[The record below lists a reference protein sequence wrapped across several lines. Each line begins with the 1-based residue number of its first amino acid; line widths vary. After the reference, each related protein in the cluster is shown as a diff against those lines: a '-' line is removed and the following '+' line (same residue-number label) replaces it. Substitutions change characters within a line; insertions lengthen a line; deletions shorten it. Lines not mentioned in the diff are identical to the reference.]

1 MTARVAGRVGAV
13 AAALRAVVLR
23 FLLPLIGLGLVLWG
37 VEAGMEALGFHQ
49 DVVKMLRIAVIPLY
63 LLIAMLATRKQG

>member
-1 MTARVAGRVGAV
+1 MTARAVAVAGAV
-13 AAALRAVVLR
+13 RAVLLR

-37 VEAGMEALGFHQ
+37 VEAGMQALGFHQ

-63 LLIAMLATRKQG
+63 LLIAMLATRNKG